1 MTSAL
6 DRMPDD
12 NSRPVVETLGLV
24 KVGSVTIMSLPS
36 FLVITGMEARA
47 VCMLYP

>member
-1 MTSAL
+1 MLWTECL
-6 DRMPDD
+6 MID